1 MEQNQPPNQLQ
12 DQVNALLQT
21 SQISPKP
28 VISGPTLLQ
37 EKPKE
42 SYFTRLFS
50 GRLNRQNYIVGST
63 VLVLLPLICFMVVI
77 FNILLSPSTFAMP
90 YLDPTDPSKIITPQ
104 ISIPALLTTPGNE
117 LWTVLGI
124 LFTILSLPYLLSIQI
139 RRLHDLN
146 MNGWLW
152 IINFLPL
159 LFLKQTFSLTEYTH
173 PDMWFWISNFVSLVS
188 GVFSFYV
195 TVWPGMNG
203 PNKYGEPPIRRSSFL
218 GDVMQMK

>member
-12 DQVNALLQT
+12 DQVNSLLQS

-28 VISGPTLLQ
+28 VIPGPRLLE

-42 SYFTRLFS
+42 GYFTKLFS

-77 FNILLSPSTFAMP
+77 FTILLSPSTFTMP
-90 YLDPTDPSKIITPQ
+90 YLDPTNPSKIITPQ
-104 ISIPALLTTPGNE
+104 VSIPTLLTTPGNE

-124 LFTILSLPYLLSIQI
+124 FFTILSLPYLLSIQI

-146 MNGWLW
+146 LNGWLW
-152 IINFLPL
+152 VINFLPL
-159 LFLKQTFSLTEYTH
+159 LFLKQMFSLSDLTH
-173 PDMWFWISNFVSLVS
+173 PGTLFWIANFVSLVS
-188 GVFSFYV
+188 GIFSIYV
-195 TVWPGMNG
+195 SLWPGTNG

-218 GDVMQMK
+218 GDVVQIK